1 MHNSFI
7 KRYLLLNNFKFEF
20 MNEFAKKLQQMQIV
34 ISYWTNQAIFV
45 MTGENEAE
53 QLGVGFEQRKATIS
67 KMEGQQAELLRIFV
81 EVEGNLYGKLRVICE
96 RIGQTLKAVLD
107 GAACDDRRK
116 YNNLVQEVEES
127 YKRLYSKVHAL

>member
-1 MHNSFI
+1 
-7 KRYLLLNNFKFEF
+7 

-53 QLGVGFEQRKATIS
+53 QLGAGFEQRKATIS

-81 EVEGNLYGKLRVICE
+81 EVEGNLYGKLHVICE
-96 RIGQTLKAVLD
+96 RIGQTLDAVLE
-107 GAACDDRRK
+107 GAAYGDRRK
-116 YNNLVQEVEES
+116 YNNLVQEVKES
-127 YKRLYSKVHAL
+127 YKRLYSKVHSL

>member
-1 MHNSFI
+1 
-7 KRYLLLNNFKFEF
+7 

-81 EVEGNLYGKLRVICE
+81 DVEGNLYGKLIVICE
-96 RIGQTLKAVLD
+96 RIGQTLNVVIQ
-107 GAACDDRRK
+107 AAGKEDKNK
-116 YNNLVQEVEES
+116 YNNLLQEVEES
-127 YKRLYSKVHAL
+127 YQRLRAKVHAV